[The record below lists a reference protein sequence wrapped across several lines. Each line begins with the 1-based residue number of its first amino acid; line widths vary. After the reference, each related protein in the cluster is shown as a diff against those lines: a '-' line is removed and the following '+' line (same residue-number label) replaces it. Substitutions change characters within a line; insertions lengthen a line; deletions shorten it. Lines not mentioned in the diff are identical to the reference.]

1 MFQLNVLMQ
10 ALRKYMTENYI
21 PDTSGDLYSIDT
33 TSSDEIYKAAE
44 FTSRDA
50 RNLEELIG
58 ELGESFHEM
67 LFRKI
72 RESGLP
78 ESDIYKRANIDRR
91 LFSKI
96 RSNPAYH
103 TRKDTVLALAIALE
117 LSIDEAIELLEKAGY
132 ALSPGSKGDLIVK
145 YFLERKIYDIHVI
158 NYALDEFDQPIFG
171 GGN

>member
-1 MFQLNVLMQ
+1 MNWLNNLKQ
-10 ALRKYMTENYI
+10 ALNEYMNDNYF
-21 PDTSGDLYSIDT
+21 PGYNANADTVDNNAEQDIVK
-33 TSSDEIYKAAE
+33 IAE

-50 RNLEELIG
+50 KNLEELIG

-72 RESGLP
+72 RESGML
-78 ESDIYKRANIDRR
+78 ESDIYKRANIDRK

-103 TRKDTVLALAIALE
+103 TRKDTVLALAIALK
-117 LSIDEAIELLEKAGY
+117 LNLDETVELLEKAGY

-145 YFLERKIYDIHVI
+145 YFIERKIYDIHVI
-158 NYALDEFDQPIFG
+158 NYALHEFEQPTLG
-171 GGN
+171 GI